1 MLHWLLSRSGRIG
14 VGTTLALVVFVITS
28 CLRPVRRTTV
38 VAPSEAPAP
47 ALEATLSDL
56 LDRLNDQSEKIRTLT
71 ATVDLQPTTGSV
83 YSGVIKEY
91 HDVKGF
97 ILIKKPEM
105 IRILGQGPVVRTDI
119 FDMVSNGREFKVSI
133 PPKQKF
139 IVGKTDLKRESKSTL
154 ENLRPQHIFEALVV
168 PPIDRSTADLSFA
181 QDEGEGHRYY
191 VITVMK
197 PDGPGEFSPLRK
209 IWFDRS
215 DLKVARMQ
223 LYAPGGTYVEDIRY
237 SDYRD
242 FDGITYPNDIQL
254 KRPIEDYAL
263 QIAVEKAVF
272 NQPIPEQKFELKKPA
287 NAQLVDL
294 SDNAQPG
301 DQDGK

>member
-14 VGTTLALVVFVITS
+14 VGATLGLAVFVTTS
-28 CLRPVRRTTV
+28 CLSPVRRTTV

-105 IRILGQGPVVRTDI
+105 IRILGQAPVVRTDI

-197 PDGPGEFSPLRK
+197 PDGPGRFSPLRK

-215 DLKVARMQ
+215 DLKVTRMQ
-223 LYAPGGTYVEDIRY
+223 LYGPAGIYIEDIHY

-242 FDGITYPNDIQL
+242 FDGITYPTDIQL